1 MRLPENRNPQSPFPM
16 ARFQSARSSRWHFA
30 LLAALPALAFGASTP
45 TTGASRQGS
54 SQMRPST
61 TINNSSRSVGGGGMS
76 GSGQG
81 SNRQYTNST
90 MVGEAIITSDLQTRR
105 LIVVTDDETNENIR
119 NIIQTLDKPKP
130 QVLINVVFVQVT
142 HDKGVDLGSEA
153 VFNGTIAIKN
163 EPRGI
168 ATTKFGIGDAL
179 NDPTQFGAFYRIL
192 SQDVNATLRALASV
206 SKTEILS
213 RPSVLTRNNQ
223 QATIM
228 VGQSVPI
235 ITNSRVSDQT
245 NTTINTVQYQDIG
258 IILRVTP
265 FITQE
270 GLVEMIVSPE
280 ISSLSA
286 TTVPISNTVSSPV
299 IDKRSADTV
308 VVTPSDKT
316 IVIGGLISTQTTD
329 RDSKVPLLGD
339 IPILGY
345 AFKRK
350 QKADVKTELLI
361 FLTPHVIR
369 TPDDMNA
376 VTVEERGKLDLS
388 PKAFEKHELERMLGK
403 P

>member
-1 MRLPENRNPQSPFPM
+1 MKPHFPRSLLPWLLVPG
-16 ARFQSARSSRWHFA
+16 
-30 LLAALPALAFGASTP
+30 LLAAFTSEALAQTSTRRP
-45 TTGASRQGS
+45 TTTQ
-54 SQMRPST
+54 
-61 TINNSSRSVGGGGMS
+61 SSRGSTASQAARPTTAQGGGG
-76 GSGQG
+76 GSATGG
-81 SNRQYTNST
+81 NRQYVNST
-90 MVGEAIITSDLQTRR
+90 MIGDAIITSDLETRR
-105 LIVVTDDETNENIR
+105 LIVVTDDDTNENIR
-119 NIIQTLDKPKP
+119 TIVASLDKPKP

-142 HDKGVDLGSEA
+142 HDKGLDLGSEA
-153 VFNGTIAIKN
+153 AFAGEIAVKT
-163 EPRGI
+163 EPKGN
-168 ATTKFGIGDAL
+168 ASTKFGLADAL
-179 NDPTQFGAFYRIL
+179 IDPTQYGAFYRIIGR
-192 SQDVNATLRALASV
+192 DVNATLHALSAV

-213 RPSVLTRNNQ
+213 RPSILTRNNQ

-265 FITQE
+265 FITAE

-316 IVIGGLISTQTTD
+316 VVIGGLISTQTAD
-329 RDSKVPLLGD
+329 RDSKVPILGD
-339 IPILGY
+339 IPIIGF

-350 QKADVKTELLI
+350 QKSDVKTELLI
-361 FLTPHVIR
+361 FLTPHVVAN
-369 TPDDMNA
+369 PDDLA
-376 VTVEERGKLDLS
+376 SASASERQKLELA
-388 PKAFEKHELERMLGK
+388 PKAFPEEMERFIGK

>member
-1 MRLPENRNPQSPFPM
+1 MKFPF
-16 ARFQSARSSRWHFA
+16 
-30 LLAALPALAFGASTP
+30 LLSTGLALALSGLVHAAQAPSTGGNRPAAAGA
-45 TTGASRQGS
+45 A
-54 SQMRPST
+54 RPST
-61 TINNSSRSVGGGGMS
+61 MSNSTSRATTGGGGGGAS
-76 GSGQG
+76 AGST
-81 SNRQYTNST
+81 RQYTNST
-90 MVGEAIITSDLQTRR
+90 MVGEATITSDLQTRR

-119 NIIQTLDKPKP
+119 TIIASLDQPKP

-142 HDKGVDLGSEA
+142 HDKGVDLGAEG
-153 VFNGTIAIKN
+153 VFNGTLAVKG

-168 ATTKFGIGDAL
+168 ATTRFGVADAL
-179 NDPTQFGAFYRIL
+179 ADGTQYGAFYRIL
-192 SQDVNATLRALASV
+192 GQDVTATLRALSAV
-206 SKTEILS
+206 TKTEILS

-223 QATIM
+223 QATSM

-245 NTTINTVQYQDIG
+245 NTTINTVQYQDVG

-286 TTVPISNTVSSPV
+286 TSIPIGNNVSSPV

-308 VVTPSDKT
+308 VVTPSDRT
-316 IVIGGLISTQTTD
+316 IVIGGLISSQLGD

-339 IPILGY
+339 IPLVGL

-350 QKADVKTELLI
+350 QKTDVKTELLI

-369 TPDDMNA
+369 TP
-376 VTVEERGKLDLS
+376 EDLS
-388 PKAFEKHELERMLGK
+388 TTTDRERAKLELSGKAFEEHGLEKALGR
-403 P
+403 PSPAPGR